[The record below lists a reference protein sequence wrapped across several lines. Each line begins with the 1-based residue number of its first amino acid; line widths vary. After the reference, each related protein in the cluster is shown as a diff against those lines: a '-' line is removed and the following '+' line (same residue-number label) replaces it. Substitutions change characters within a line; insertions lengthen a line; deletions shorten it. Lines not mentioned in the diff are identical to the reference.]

1 MAPEPGL
8 LTINFTGNNPSGNR
22 IAYQLS
28 TDPVGVY
35 TYVNSLCLGACT
47 EAIPILLD
55 DLTCDTV
62 TYQGYVQALCQD
74 ISSLVGRILFTI
86 TFTPAEPCYS
96 ERLRCNE
103 VGVQELTITDIGN
116 GYAVPPAA
124 APAITFSSGAAT
136 ADAYIADDGV
146 ASLDM
151 LTLVPAIGAYVDNT
165 YYIGCTGSTGPGDW
179 ANTFLTVVV
188 AGGVITSV
196 VPTSPLNTSVG
207 SGHVIGDTLTL
218 DGVAGLPAGSTID
231 ILTLYPTGTLLEAIV
246 TVSGTYTVAPT
257 AVIDPP
263 GGGAPVTATVD
274 VVMERCDKWKPTQCD
289 SNPTAMDIQ
298 LEFTQETIFCTDTHA
313 PMVIP
318 AGYTQA
324 HDGCCYIC
332 KLVTF
337 TATDTSQP
345 VLTYLDFVT
354 GQWIQLTLLNGVP
367 NALGIVEDAYYIYP
381 MTAPV
386 TIVSVDCL

>member
-8 LTINFTGNNPSGNR
+8 LTINFTGNNPTGNR
-22 IAYQLS
+22 IAYKLT
-28 TDPVGVY
+28 TDPPGVY
-35 TYVNSLCLGACT
+35 NYVNSMCMGACS

-62 TYQGYVQALCQD
+62 SYEGYVQALCQD
-74 ISSLVGRILFTI
+74 ISSLLGRVPFLI

-103 VGVQELTITDIGN
+103 VGVQELTITNIGN

-146 ASLDM
+146 KTLSL
-151 LTLVPAIGAYVDNT
+151 LVPAVGAYIDGT
-165 YYIGCTGSTGPGDW
+165 YYVGCSGTTGGGDW

-188 AGGVITSV
+188 SGGAITSIT
-196 VPTSPLNTSVG
+196 PTTPLNTSVG
-207 SGHVIGDTLTL
+207 SGYVVGDDVTLT
-218 DGVAGLPAGSTID
+218 GVAGLPAGSTANVDSI
-231 ILTLYPTGTLLEAIV
+231 YPTGTLLETAI
-246 TVSGTYTVAPT
+246 TNAGTYTVAPT
-257 AVIDPP
+257 AIIDAP

-298 LEFTQETIFCTDTHA
+298 LEFEQEIIFCTDTHV

-324 HDGCCYIC
+324 HDGCCYTC

-354 GQWIQLTLLNGVP
+354 GQWTQLTLLNGVP

-386 TIVSVDCL
+386 TIIPVDCL